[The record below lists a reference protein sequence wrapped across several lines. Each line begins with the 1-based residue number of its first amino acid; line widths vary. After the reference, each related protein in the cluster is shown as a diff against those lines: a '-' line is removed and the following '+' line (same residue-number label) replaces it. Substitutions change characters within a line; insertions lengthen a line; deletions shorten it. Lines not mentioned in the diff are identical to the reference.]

1 MKLFFIPLFLCL
13 LLQQASAQK
22 EHVILC
28 GGPALLK
35 FEKLRISV
43 DRHDRFWG
51 NFVRAS
57 TIRIDEIRKVYGPHS
72 KVTWIV
78 YKPGYISRGR
88 EDGKP
93 LTTWIQEQAT
103 KRSVK
108 LIWINTGSQAIS
120 ALNGRPSRSVATF
133 DFFGHSNKHCFMLD
147 YGNFVMGSS
156 KAWIHENDLSRIKSS
171 IFAPNAI
178 CQSYGCYTAESMSA
192 YWRRATGVPLIG
204 AIGKTD
210 YVSISKGRLPYV
222 TGRWSQ

>member
-1 MKLFFIPLFLCL
+1 MKSLAFIL
-13 LLQQASAQK
+13 LSITFILKASAQK
-22 EHVILC
+22 EHVIMC

-51 NFVRAS
+51 NFIRAS
-57 TIRIDEIRKVYGPHS
+57 TIRIDELRQVYGPTS

-78 YKPGYISRGR
+78 YKPGYVTRGR
-88 EDGKP
+88 DDGKP
-93 LTTWIQEQAT
+93 YTTWIQEQAT

-108 LIWINTGSQAIS
+108 LIWVSTGSGAIS
-120 ALNGRPSRSVATF
+120 ALNSRPSRSIVTF
-133 DFFGHSNKHCFMLD
+133 DYFGHSNKHCLMLD

-156 KAWIHENDLSRIKSS
+156 KAWIHENDLSRIRSS
-171 IFAPNAI
+171 IFAPNAV

-192 YWRRATGVPLIG
+192 YWKRHIGNPLIG

-210 YVSISKGRLPYV
+210 YTSISKGRLPYV